1 MPREDNCKVLGRT
14 RALVREPSDI
24 IPKRAA
30 CRTRLVV
37 ELIVLFTHRTEQ
49 EKKKKTDFP
58 AMRSVLLRRRKV
70 MVPRLARVAPLE
82 ESFTH
87 TYDFDIL
94 TPYSPSTHARAAKS
108 RHMRRAPTGTY
119 PNRCTYTYNGKET
132 YSSRRRVRPL
142 HDHHAYIVIAYK
154 PSA

>member
-1 MPREDNCKVLGRT
+1 
-14 RALVREPSDI
+14 
-24 IPKRAA
+24 
-30 CRTRLVV
+30 
-37 ELIVLFTHRTEQ
+37 
-49 EKKKKTDFP
+49 
-58 AMRSVLLRRRKV
+58 MRSVLLRRRKV

-142 HDHHAYIVIAYK
+142 HDHRAYIVIAYK